1 MDKLKEIFKIQE
13 EFTEKF
19 FEKQGLSV
27 SEVRNNKEL
36 KIKWNKEY
44 VLALSKEVYEV
55 LDEIDWKMH
64 TSKNT
69 EDVNDNVLEECVDV
83 LKYLFGII
91 QLNGFGVE
99 ELYEKFKDKSS
110 VVEAKFHQEEVMEK
124 IKASEKQIAFIDID
138 GVLADWP
145 GGFLKWAGYK
155 SLDDFKKN
163 VDKKEQYRI
172 KSEYRTCG
180 IKSKLDVLDGVKK
193 FMKHTCKEY
202 NVVLLT
208 ARPYK
213 KYFRIYSDTL
223 KWLKDNDICYDAI
236 VFDEEKEKYIINN
249 FDPEQVAFCIDDD
262 ISNANKLHDSGFKIY
277 LKKNLGIYSE
287 ETLKRKLNEGIEII
301 KGTPWLLGNGTIREV
316 MYNENKN

>member
-1 MDKLKEIFKIQE
+1 MDRLKEIFEIQKL
-13 EFTEKF
+13 FTEKF
-19 FEKQGLSV
+19 FKKQGLSV
-27 SEVRNNKEL
+27 NKVLKDKEL
-36 KIKWNKEY
+36 KVKWNKEY

-64 TSKNT
+64 TSKDT

-91 QLNGFGVE
+91 QLNGFSVDD
-99 ELYEKFKDKSS
+99 LHQKFIDKSK
-110 VVEAKFHQEEVMEK
+110 VVEAKFNQEEVMDK
-124 IKASEKQIAFIDID
+124 IKASNKKIAFIDID

-145 GGFLKWAGYK
+145 GGFLKWAGYDSLAQFK
-155 SLDDFKKN
+155 SQVN
-163 VDKKEQYRI
+163 KKEQYRI

-180 IKSKLDVLDGVKK
+180 IKGKLDVLDGAEE
-193 FMKHTCKEY
+193 FMKKTCEKY

-249 FDPEQVAFCIDDD
+249 FDPNQVAFCLDDD
-262 ISNANKLHDSGFKIY
+262 INNANKLHDSGFKIF
-277 LKKNLGIYSE
+277 LKKNLGIYSQ
-287 ETLKRKLNEGIEII
+287 ETLDKKLNEGIQII
-301 KGTPWLLGNGTIREV
+301 NGNILEV
-316 MYNENKN
+316 VYEN

>member
-1 MDKLKEIFKIQE
+1 MDKLKEIFEIQK

-19 FEKQGLSV
+19 FEKQGLSIKDIL
-27 SEVRNNKEL
+27 NNKQL
-36 KIKWNKEY
+36 RVKWNKEY

-69 EDVNDNVLEECVDV
+69 EEINDNVLEECVDV

-91 QLNGFGVE
+91 QLNGFNVND
-99 ELYEKFKDKSS
+99 LHQKFIDKSK
-110 VVEAKFHQEEVMEK
+110 VVEAKFNQEEVMDK
-124 IKASEKQIAFIDID
+124 IKASDKKIAFIDID

-145 GGFLKWAGYK
+145 GGFLKWAGYDSLAQFK
-155 SLDDFKKN
+155 SQ
-163 VDKKEQYRI
+163 VDKKEQYKI

-180 IKSKLDVLDGVKK
+180 VKGTLDVLDGAKT
-193 FMKHTCKEY
+193 FMQATCEKY

-223 KWLKDNDICYDAI
+223 SWLKENDICYDAI

-249 FDPEQVAFCIDDD
+249 FDPNQVAFCLDDD
-262 ISNANKLHDSGFKIY
+262 INNANKLHDSGFKVF
-277 LKKNLGIYSE
+277 LKKNLGIYSQ
-287 ETLKRKLNEGIEII
+287 ETLDKKLNEGIKTINGNIMEI
-301 KGTPWLLGNGTIREV
+301 V
-316 MYNENKN
+316 YEN

>member
-1 MDKLKEIFKIQE
+1 MDRLKEIFEIQKT
-13 EFTEKF
+13 FTEKF
-19 FEKQGLSV
+19 FQKQGLSIKDV
-27 SEVRNNKEL
+27 LDDKEL
-36 KIKWNKEY
+36 KVKWNKEY

-64 TSKNT
+64 TTKNT

-91 QLNGFGVE
+91 QLNGFTVDD
-99 ELYEKFKDKSS
+99 LHNKFIDKSK
-110 VVEAKFHQEEVMEK
+110 VVEAKFKQEEVMKK
-124 IKASEKQIAFIDID
+124 IKASDKKIAFIDID

-145 GGFLKWAGYK
+145 GGFLEWVNKQINTK
-155 SLDDFKKN
+155 FTSLSEFKRC

-180 IKSKLDVLDGVKK
+180 IKAKLDILDNAKS
-193 FMKHTCKEY
+193 FMESTCKKY

-223 KWLKDNDICYDAI
+223 KWLKDNNICYDAI

-249 FDPEQVAFCIDDD
+249 FDPTQVAFCIDDD
-262 ISNANKLHDSGFKIY
+262 ITNANKLSDSGFKVY
-277 LKKNLGIYSE
+277 LKKNLGLYSE
-287 ETLKRKLNEGIEII
+287 NALSRKLNEGIKII
-301 KGTPWLLGNGTIREV
+301 NGNILEV
-316 MYNENKN
+316 IYEDKN

>member
-1 MDKLKEIFKIQE
+1 
-13 EFTEKF
+13 
-19 FEKQGLSV
+19 
-27 SEVRNNKEL
+27 
-36 KIKWNKEY
+36 
-44 VLALSKEVYEV
+44 
-55 LDEIDWKMH
+55 MH

-91 QLNGFGVE
+91 QLNGFSVDQ
-99 ELYEKFKDKSS
+99 LYEKFVDKSN
-110 VVEAKFHQEEVMEK
+110 VVEAKFHQEEVMDK

-155 SLDDFKKN
+155 SLEDFKKN

-180 IKSKLDVLDGVKK
+180 IKAKLDVLSGVES
-193 FMKHTCKEY
+193 FMKKTCEKY
-202 NVVLLT
+202 SVVLLT

-223 KWLKDNDICYDAI
+223 KWLKDNNICYDAI

-249 FDPEQVAFCIDDD
+249 FDTDKVAFCIDDD
-262 ISNANKLHDSGFKIY
+262 IQNANKLHDSGFKVY
-277 LKKNLGIYSE
+277 LRKNLGIYSQK
-287 ETLKRKLNEGIEII
+287 TLDRKLNEGIKTINGNII
-301 KGTPWLLGNGTIREV
+301 EV
-316 MYNENKN
+316 IHNED

>member
-27 SEVRNNKEL
+27 NEVRNNKEL
-36 KIKWNKEY
+36 RIKWNKEY

-91 QLNGFGVE
+91 QLNGFSVDQ
-99 ELYEKFKDKSS
+99 LYEKFIDKSN
-110 VVEAKFHQEEVMEK
+110 VVEAKFKQEDVMDS
-124 IKASEKQIAFIDID
+124 IKASDKKIAFIDID

-145 GGFLKWAGYK
+145 GGFLEWAGYD
-155 SLDDFKKN
+155 SLKQFKEK

-172 KSEYRTCG
+172 KAEYRTCG
-180 IKSKLDVLDGVKK
+180 VKAKLKVLSGVES
-193 FMKHTCKEY
+193 FMKRTCEKY
-202 NVVLLT
+202 SVVLLT

-249 FDPEQVAFCIDDD
+249 FNTDQVAFCIDDD
-262 ISNANKLHDSGFKIY
+262 IQNANKLHDSGFKVY
-277 LKKNLGIYSE
+277 LRKNLGIYSQK
-287 ETLKRKLNEGIEII
+287 TLDRKLNEGIKII
-301 KGTPWLLGNGTIREV
+301 NGNIIEV
-316 MYNENKN
+316 VHNEN

>member
-1 MDKLKEIFKIQE
+1 MDKLLEIFEIQE
-13 EFTEKF
+13 RFTEKF
-19 FEKQGLSV
+19 FAKQGLTIDD
-27 SEVRNNKEL
+27 VRNNKEL
-36 KIKWNKEY
+36 KVKWNKEY

-64 TSKNT
+64 TSKKS

-91 QLNGFGVE
+91 QLNGFNVN
-99 ELYEKFKDKSS
+99 ELHQKFIDKSK
-110 VVEAKFHQEEVMEK
+110 VVEAKFNQEEVMKK
-124 IKASEKQIAFIDID
+124 IKASDKKIAFIDID

-155 SLDDFKKN
+155 SLAQFKSD

-180 IKSKLDVLDGVKK
+180 IKGKLDVLDGAVS
-193 FMKHTCKEY
+193 FMQETCKNY

-223 KWLKDNDICYDAI
+223 SWLKENDICYDAI

-249 FDPEQVAFCIDDD
+249 FDPEQVAFCLDDD
-262 ISNANKLHDSGFKIY
+262 IGNANKLHDSGFKVY
-277 LKKNLGIYSE
+277 LKKNLGLYTEDSMN
-287 ETLKRKLNEGIEII
+287 RKLNEGIQVLNGNIMEI
-301 KGTPWLLGNGTIREV
+301 V
-316 MYNENKN
+316 YNENKN